1 MATAI
6 FRTDASRTI
15 GTGHAMRCLTLADA
29 LKQAGTTCRFVC
41 RELDGHLIETIRAR
55 GHAVM
60 TLPAPAGQVAHFDP
74 HSPHHAAWLGVPWE
88 QDAADSTAALQGERP
103 DWLVVDHYALDAR
116 WERRLRPHCVRL
128 FAIDDLA
135 DRPHECDVLL
145 DQNLGRKAADYAGK
159 VPGSCDILAGAAFA
173 LLRPAFPAARAAS
186 LERRKSGNLGQLLIA
201 LGGVDKDNITSE
213 ILAAL
218 QHAPL
223 PEGCRIVVA
232 MGAKAPWTAQVR
244 EAAERLPF
252 DTQVQVGTDA
262 MAELMAASDLAI
274 GAAGTMAWERCC
286 LGLPTLTVVIAEN
299 QRAGAQALAASGACM
314 LLPLPLRTET
324 LTNTLNE
331 VLAPGLL
338 RSMQEAAAA
347 ITDGTGVQRVLGRMT

>member
-1 MATAI
+1 MAVAV

-29 LKQAGTTCRFVC
+29 LRQAGTACRFLC
-41 RELDGHLIETIRAR
+41 RELDGHLVETIRAR
-55 GHAVM
+55 GHGVT
-60 TLPAPAGQVAHFDP
+60 TLPAPAGHATHFDP
-74 HSPHHAAWLGVPWE
+74 PSPPHAAWLGVPWE
-88 QDAADSTAALQGERP
+88 QDAADSIAGLQGERP

-116 WERRLRPHCVRL
+116 WESRLRPHCNRL

-135 DRPHECDVLL
+135 DRPHDCDVLL
-145 DQNLGRKAADYAGK
+145 DQNLGRRAADYAGK
-159 VPGSCDILAGAAFA
+159 VPGSCDVLAGAAFA
-173 LLRPAFPAARAAS
+173 LLRPAFAAARAAG
-186 LERRKSGNLGQLLIA
+186 LERRKAGNLRQLLIA
-201 LGGVDKDNITSE
+201 LGGVDKDNVTSD

-244 EAAERLPF
+244 EAAARLPYE
-252 DTQVQVGTDA
+252 TQVLLGTDA

-286 LGLPTLTVVIAEN
+286 VGLPTLTVIIAEN

-314 LLPLPLRTET
+314 LLPLPLRADQ
-324 LTNTLNE
+324 LAGMLDD
-331 VLAPGLL
+331 VQAPGVL
-338 RSMQEAAAA
+338 RAMQDAAAA
-347 ITDGTGVQRVLGRMT
+347 ITDGTGVQRVLARMT